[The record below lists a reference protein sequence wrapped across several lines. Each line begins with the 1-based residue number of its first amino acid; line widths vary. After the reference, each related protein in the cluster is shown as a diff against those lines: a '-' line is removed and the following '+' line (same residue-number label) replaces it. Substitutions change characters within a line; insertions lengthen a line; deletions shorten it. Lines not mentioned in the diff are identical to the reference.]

1 VDCGSVPRCAGVEQ
15 VVQQAVRIASFMMD
29 VFEDR
34 RHAGRALAHVVR
46 EQLEWAGAIVLGL
59 PRGGVPVAFEV
70 AQALRLPLDVF
81 VVRKLGVPGQEELAM
96 GAVAS
101 GGLLAVQADVVR
113 AFGISRETI
122 DRAAARELQEIAR
135 REALYRGGRQPVQA
149 EGRTVI
155 LVDDGLATGSTM
167 KAAVRALRPVAR
179 RVLVAVPVAAAATC
193 DELRREVDA
202 LVCLERPDP
211 FHAVGQFYRNFD
223 QTSDDEVRSLLAA
236 SYQEAETRA
245 GNSLT

>member
-1 VDCGSVPRCAGVEQ
+1 
-15 VVQQAVRIASFMMD
+15 MMD

-34 RHAGRALAHVVR
+34 RHAGSVLAHAVR

-70 AQALRLPLDVF
+70 AEALHLPLDVF

-101 GGLLAVQADVVR
+101 GGLVVVQADVVR
-113 AFGISRETI
+113 AFGISQETI
-122 DRAAARELQEIAR
+122 DAAMARELPEIAR
-135 REALYRGGRQPVQA
+135 RESLYREGRPPVRV

-155 LVDDGLATGSTM
+155 VIDDGLATGSTM
-167 KAAVRALRPVAR
+167 KAAARALRPVVG
-179 RVLVAVPVAAAATC
+179 RVFVAAPVGAAATC

-202 LVCLERPDP
+202 LVCLETPDP
-211 FHAVGQFYRNFD
+211 FHAVGEFYRNFE
-223 QTSDDEVRSLLAA
+223 QTTDEEVRALLASAYHETKKLA
-236 SYQEAETRA
+236 SDPTMPCA
-245 GNSLT
+245 